1 MSAVKAVF
9 HALVRRKTQVKFGD
23 LNALGPVSRA
33 FGWER
38 GTPIDRLYID
48 AFLDRHRGDIR
59 GEILEVGE
67 LRYVQKFGQPDVG
80 GSILVPTL
88 NAAKCSGRAAQV
100 IVADLS
106 KPETLPEG
114 KFDCFVCTQTFNFI
128 YDVRGAIAGAYRL
141 LKTKGV
147 LLGTVAGYCAQVSRY
162 DAARWGDYWRF
173 SENTMARLLS
183 EVFENAPEVTSYGNA
198 LAAQALI
205 QGVAVEDLPNRTLL
219 NPKDKDYPIIIGFK
233 CQK

>member
-1 MSAVKAVF
+1 MSAVKVVF

-23 LNALGPVSRA
+23 LNERGPISRA
-33 FGWER
+33 FGRER

-48 AFLDRHRGDIR
+48 AFLGQHREDIR

-67 LRYVQKFGQPDVG
+67 LQYVQKFGKPDVVG
-80 GSILVPTL
+80 TILVPALDAT
-88 NAAKCSGRAAQV
+88 KCGVRTAQV

-106 KPETLPEG
+106 KPEALPEG
-114 KFDCFVCTQTFNFI
+114 KFDCFVCTQTLNFI
-128 YDVRGAIAGAYRL
+128 YDVKGAIAGAHRL
-141 LKTKGV
+141 LNTKGV
-147 LLGTVAGYCAQVSRY
+147 LLGTVAGYCTQVSRY

-173 SENTMARLLS
+173 SGNTVGRLLS

-205 QGVAVEDLPNRTLL
+205 QGVSVEDLPNRTLL
-219 NPKDKDYPIIIGFK
+219 NSKDEDYPIIIGFK